1 MRVATVFAGVP
12 NPYEAGG
19 MLMHWASIN
28 TLLQAGHG
36 VTFVSMPWDQQPRE
50 DRVAALRDLGAEVV
64 LVPRPR
70 AGDGS
75 TGRWQARLAYAR
87 SLLWPDDRALFPAL
101 ASEDELARTIAG
113 IAPDVLLADGVS
125 AVTAAHRL
133 RVPKLAFIGD
143 PPGVS
148 RRERLRWDQTH
159 PRGLSRDAVL
169 YQLGSRT
176 YALRADRRLL
186 AMLRGYDSAG
196 IFGAHRADWARRH
209 GVRAWYVRS
218 PIMDAVGS
226 SWEERRRA
234 LSGNPKPRI
243 LLIGHLRGIATISG
257 LHVFV
262 DEVLPELTAA
272 LGPEGFDVEVVG
284 AHDPPASLRPALDAH
299 PAVHLRGHVE
309 PPDEEF
315 LRADVVLVPTPIETG
330 PRVRILS
337 AFSYGCCVVA
347 HEANRLGI
355 PQLVHDENVLLADT
369 PGLARET
376 LRAIREPELRERLGR
391 RGRELYE
398 AEFTPERAGTTIVQE
413 LERLA
418 ERR

>member
-1 MRVATVFAGVP
+1 VRVATVFAGVP

-28 TLLQAGHG
+28 ALLQAGHE
-36 VTFVSMPWDQQPRE
+36 VTFVSMPWDQPPRK
-50 DRVAALRDLGAEVV
+50 DRLAALRELGARALVV
-64 LVPRPR
+64 PPP
-70 AGDGS
+70 APSTDGA
-75 TGRWQARLAYAR
+75 GRWQARARYGR
-87 SLLWPDDRALFPAL
+87 SLVWPDDRALFPAL
-101 ASEDELARTIAG
+101 ASEAELARAIG
-113 IAPDVLLADGVS
+113 DLSPEVLLADGVS

-133 RVPKLAFIGD
+133 PVPKLAFIGD
-143 PPGVS
+143 PPGYS

-159 PRGLSRDAVL
+159 PRGLGRDALL

-186 AMLRGYDSAG
+186 AMLRDYDSVG
-196 IFGAHRADWARRH
+196 IFGAHRAEWARRH
-209 GVRAWYVRS
+209 GVHAWYVRS
-218 PIMDAVGS
+218 PIVDAIGP
-226 SWEERRRA
+226 SWAEQRRA
-234 LSGNPKPRI
+234 LGPNPKPRI

-262 DEVLPELTAA
+262 DEVLPELTKA
-272 LGPEGFDVEVVG
+272 LGPEGFDVEIVG
-284 AHDPPASLRPALDAH
+284 AHDPPAALGPALNKH

-315 LRADVVLVPTPIETG
+315 LRADVVLVSTPIETG

-355 PQLVHDENVLLADT
+355 PQLVHEENVLLADT
-369 PGLARET
+369 DGLARET
-376 LRAIREPELRERLGR
+376 LRALADPELRARLGH

-398 AEFTPERAGTTIVQE
+398 SEFTPENAGTTIVHE

-418 ERR
+418 ARP